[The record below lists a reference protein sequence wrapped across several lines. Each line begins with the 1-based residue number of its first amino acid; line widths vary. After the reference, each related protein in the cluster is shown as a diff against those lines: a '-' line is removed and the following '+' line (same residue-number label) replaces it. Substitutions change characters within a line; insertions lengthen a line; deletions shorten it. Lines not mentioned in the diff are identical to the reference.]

1 MSDYLPELYTD
12 RDLVRARRKA
22 KAVGWVQGGG
32 AVIAIGIVYDLIGW
46 EFTVAVLALV
56 AFGIYKLV
64 SRPKKSDT

>member
-32 AVIAIGIVYDLIGW
+32 AVIAIGFVYNLIGW
-46 EFTVAVLALV
+46 IPTVAVLALV

-64 SRPKKSDT
+64 SRPKKSDA